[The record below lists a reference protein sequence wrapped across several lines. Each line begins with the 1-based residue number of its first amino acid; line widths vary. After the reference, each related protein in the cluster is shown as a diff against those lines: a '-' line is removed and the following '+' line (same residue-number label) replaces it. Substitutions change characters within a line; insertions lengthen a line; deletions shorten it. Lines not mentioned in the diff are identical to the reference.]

1 MRETN
6 LTHARTF
13 SAARRP
19 LLKAR
24 RSTAAALCLLWLAG
38 VALTASLFGQA
49 TKVDQLKYP
58 PLSEFK
64 IPQPTRLVLDNGLV
78 LMLLEDHELPLV
90 RASVL
95 VHTGSRFEPAEKIG
109 LASITGSVMRTGGT
123 QRMTGDQ
130 LDDYLEGKAAVI
142 ETSIGTSSGGAS
154 MSCLKKDF
162 PDVLRVLSDVLRQPV
177 FDEQKIVVAKNERI
191 AGIARQNDDPQG
203 ILGRE
208 FDELIYG
215 KDSPYARIP
224 TYDTINAIT
233 RADLVAWHAHYYH
246 PNRTIL
252 GLVGDFNAPEAIDLI
267 KQVFG
272 DWTKGP
278 EEKDPG
284 IPLPKETPA
293 GVYAVEKGDVTQ
305 SNIAIGHLGI
315 RRDNPDFFAVTVL
328 NEVLSGSFASRLFL
342 NVRSLKGLAYDV
354 SGGIGA
360 GWDYPGAFEMSMS
373 TKTETTAAGI
383 EALLQ
388 EARNLTTNPPTGEEV
403 SKAKASILN
412 SFIFRSDSR
421 EKVLSQQLTYE
432 YYGYPLDWLTRYR
445 EAIEKVTVEQVRGA
459 AAKYIKPQDFAI
471 LVVGQ
476 PQGLDKPL
484 STFGKVTKLDI
495 TIPEPKQEKGPEA
508 STETKAR
515 AAQLI
520 ERALEAVGGAQTVDE
535 LKTVDLVFSATA
547 TMPQG
552 EFELKNHVLIV
563 FPDRYAQEL
572 TLPGGTLTTVYTPDE
587 AFLKTSGGVRPAPDN
602 MKADWRKNLYRD
614 TLGLLK
620 SRNKP
625 GFQAWTVGKGQAD
638 GKEVELVRV
647 EIDGDPITVGIDPES
662 GRVLQVSY
670 RGTDLTGAP
679 GDMVV
684 THSDFRPADRLILP
698 FASVATFNG
707 RPMMTT
713 KFEKIAINVPVDEK
727 LFSKE

>member
-6 LTHARTF
+6 RLHSRGF
-13 SAARRP
+13 DAARRP
-19 LLKAR
+19 PLKAR
-24 RSTAAALCLLWLAG
+24 PSTAAALCLLWLAG

-58 PLSEFK
+58 ALSEFK

-95 VHTGSRFEPAEKIG
+95 VHTGSRLEPGEKTG

-154 MSCLKKDF
+154 VSCLKKDF
-162 PDVLRVLSDVLRQPV
+162 PDVLRVLSEVLRQPV

-215 KDSPYARIP
+215 KDSPYARVP
-224 TYDTINAIT
+224 TYDTINVIT

-246 PNRTIL
+246 PNRAIL
-252 GLVGDFNAPEAIDLI
+252 GLVGDFNTPEAIDLI

-272 DWTKGP
+272 DWKKGP

-284 IPLPKETPA
+284 IPLPKETSA
-293 GVYAVEKGDVTQ
+293 GVYQVEKADVTQ

-342 NVRSLKGLAYDV
+342 NVRSRKGLAYDV

-360 GWDYPGAFEMSMS
+360 GWDYPGSFTMSMS
-373 TKTETTAAGI
+373 TKTETTGAGI
-383 EALLQ
+383 EALLE
-388 EARNLTTNPPTGEEV
+388 EARDLTTDPPTEEEV

-459 AAKYIKPQDFAI
+459 AAKYIKPQEFAI
-471 LVVGQ
+471 LVVGP

-508 STETKAR
+508 STQTKAR

-520 ERALEAVGGAQTVDE
+520 EKALEAVGGAQSVDQLQTME
-535 LKTVDLVFSATA
+535 QTSSVTA
-547 TMPQG
+547 KMPQG
-552 EFELKNHVLIV
+552 DIELKSRMLIV

-572 TLPGGTLTTVYTPDE
+572 TLPGGMLTTVYTPE
-587 AFLKTSGGVRPAPDN
+587 AAFVKSPGGVRPAPDT
-602 MKADWRKNLYRD
+602 MKAEWRKNLYRD
-614 TLGLLK
+614 VLGLLK
-620 SRNKP
+620 SRNKQ

-638 GKEVELVRV
+638 GKEVELVRIEV
-647 EIDGDPITVGIDPES
+647 DGDPITVGIEPES
-662 GRVLQVSY
+662 GRMLQIGY
-670 RGTDLTGAP
+670 RGTDFTGAP
-679 GDMVV
+679 GEMVV
-684 THSDFRPADRLILP
+684 TLFDFRPADRLILP
-698 FASVATFNG
+698 FAATTTFNG
-707 RPMMTT
+707 QPSMTI
-713 KFEKIAINVPVDEK
+713 KFEKIATNVPVDEK
-727 LFSKE
+727 LFAKN